1 VDSAYRSKLDIW
13 LVIVLVG
20 LPIVALEFLIDGMGL
35 SDRAINVLAL
45 LIVVIVLGMVF
56 WLFLTTR
63 YTLTDEYLLI
73 RCGPFSWAI
82 AFDEITHIEPT
93 RNPYSSPALSL
104 DRLAIRYGGGELL
117 ISPADKERF
126 MIDLKK
132 RLKARSAGMES

>member
-1 VDSAYRSKLDIW
+1 MDSVFRSKVDIW

-20 LPIVALEFLIDGMGL
+20 MPVVLLEFVLDGIGL

-45 LIVVIVLGMVF
+45 LIVVFVLGLVC
-56 WLFLTTR
+56 WLFFTTR
-63 YTLTDEYLLI
+63 YTLTDAFLLI

-82 AFDEITHIEPT
+82 ALDEITHIEPT
-93 RNPYSSPALSL
+93 RNPFSSPALSL
-104 DRLAIRYGGGELL
+104 DRLMIRYGGGELL

>member
-1 VDSAYRSKLDIW
+1 MDSVFRSKVDIW

-20 LPIVALEFLIDGMGL
+20 LPVVMLEFFLDGIGL
-35 SDRAINVLAL
+35 SDAAVNVLAL
-45 LIVVIVLGMVF
+45 LIVVFVLGIVF

-63 YTLTDEYLLI
+63 YTLTDEFLLI

-82 AFDEITHIEPT
+82 ALDEITHIEPT
-93 RNPYSSPALSL
+93 RNPFSSPALSL
-104 DRLAIRYGGGELL
+104 DRMAIRYGGGELL

-126 MIDLKK
+126 MIELKK

>member
-1 VDSAYRSKLDIW
+1 VDSVFRSKVDIW

-20 LPIVALEFLIDGMGL
+20 MPVVVLEFVLDGIGL

-45 LIVVIVLGMVF
+45 LIVVFVLGLVF

-63 YTLTDEYLLI
+63 YTLTDAFLLI

-93 RNPYSSPALSL
+93 RNPFSSPALSL

-126 MIDLKK
+126 MLDLKK

>member
-1 VDSAYRSKLDIW
+1 MDSVFRSKIDIW

-20 LPIVALEFLIDGMGL
+20 LPVVMLEFFLDGFEL
-35 SDRAINVLAL
+35 SDPAVNVLAL
-45 LIVVIVLGMVF
+45 LIVVFVLGVVL

-63 YTLTDEYLLI
+63 YTLTDEFLLI
-73 RCGPFSWAI
+73 HCGPFSWAI

-117 ISPADKERF
+117 ISPADKDRF
-126 MIDLKK
+126 MLDLKK

>member
-1 VDSAYRSKLDIW
+1 VDSVFRSKLDIW

-20 LPIVALEFLIDGMGL
+20 LPIVILEFVLDGVGL
-35 SDRAINVLAL
+35 SDRAINMLAL
-45 LIVVIVLGMVF
+45 LIVVFVLGLVF
-56 WLFLTTR
+56 WLFMTTR
-63 YTLTDEYLLI
+63 YTLTGEFLMI

-82 AFDEITHIEPT
+82 ALDEITHIEAT

-104 DRLAIRYGGGELL
+104 DRLAIRHGGGELL

-126 MIDLKK
+126 MLELKK